1 MFFFYD
7 LVSDLYY
14 DNYLKLVDISNTL
27 FSLIISWGEFG
38 VNFGVNFVFLKQKRH
53 PRENS

>member
-27 FSLIISWGEFG
+27 FSLIISWGELG
-38 VNFGVNFVFLKQKRH
+38 VNFGVNFRFLNKKRH
-53 PRENS
+53 PRDNS